1 MRMFNETT
9 IDGGAMEEA
18 PVTISLGK
26 TAPGERSRAETIA
39 LGSKCRKRRRGKRD
53 ATHRPALNQVWEDSK
68 KGTLLSGVAK
78 LQVIVAREFALN
90 GEEGALKTFIE
101 EKGKMYATGKR
112 TSLLQ
117 LMESGKMQNR
127 EILDEELAMSSEQ
140 IEELKAG
147 FPKFLTKAKKAI
159 NRKARDAANGVKVV
173 QKRASALS
181 EATASADDPEVESV
195 PEATAPAT

>member
-1 MRMFNETT
+1 MKLYNDPT
-9 IDGGAMEEA
+9 IEGGAMEEA
-18 PVTISLGK
+18 PVTIQLGK

-39 LGSKCRKRRRGKRD
+39 LGNNRRERRRGERD
-53 ATHRPALNQVWEDSK
+53 AIHRRALNRVWEDSK

-78 LQVIVAREFALN
+78 LQVIVAREFTIN
-90 GEEGALKTFIE
+90 GEEAALETFIA
-101 EKGKMYATGKR
+101 EKKLSFAAGKR
-112 TSLLQ
+112 TSLSQ
-117 LMESGKMQNR
+117 LMESGKMPKR
-127 EILDEELAMSSEQ
+127 SILDEELAMSSEQ

-147 FPKFLTKAKKAI
+147 FPKFLKKAKKAI
-159 NRKARDAANGVKVV
+159 NRKARDAANGVKIV